1 MTGKRYSSLHIIC
14 NRNTAWWWMCVNN
27 QFGRVIKEK
36 RKKLGYTQE
45 ALAEMVGR
53 STGQIG
59 QIERGEDY
67 PSVEVLIKL
76 IDVLSIDPRLLF
88 TNQAVT
94 NELQDTMVMFGKL
107 EPQTQELISA
117 TIRFAYTQMRNQQ
130 KNDIKKGS
138 T

>member
-1 MTGKRYSSLHIIC
+1 M
-14 NRNTAWWWMCVNN
+14 NN
-27 QFGRVIKEK
+27 QFGSVIKEK

-67 PSVEVLIKL
+67 PSVEVLIRL

-88 TNQAVT
+88 TNQAVSS
-94 NELQDTMVMFGKL
+94 ELQDTMVMFGKL

-117 TIRFAYTQMRNQQ
+117 TIRFAYTQMRKQRLN
-130 KNDIKKGS
+130 N